1 MSVDAGPASGAA
13 GPVVVLLTG
22 PDLET
27 MGRVG
32 EALVGERLAACVNL
46 VPGLVSVYRWRGAV
60 EQAHE
65 VLAIAK
71 TTRDLVAALERKVR
85 ELHPYDLP
93 EVIVLPV
100 TGGSADYLDWVTESV
115 GEAAG

>member
-1 MSVDAGPASGAA
+1 MSDEA

-27 MGRVG
+27 MGRLG
-32 EALVGERLAACVNL
+32 ETLVNERLAACVNL
-46 VPGLVSVYRWRGAV
+46 VPGLISVYRWQGAV

-65 VLAIAK
+65 VLAIVK
-71 TTRDLVAALERKVR
+71 TTSDLVRALERKVG
-85 ELHPYDLP
+85 ELHPYDVP

-100 TGGSADYLDWVTESV
+100 TGGSAKYLDWVTDSV
-115 GEAAG
+115 GQLSG

>member
-1 MSVDAGPASGAA
+1 MSDGG

-27 MGRVG
+27 MGRLA
-32 EALVGERLAACVNL
+32 EALVGGRLAACVNL
-46 VPGLVSVYRWRGAV
+46 VPGLVSVYRWQGAV

-71 TTRDLVAALERKVR
+71 TTSDLVTALERKVG

-100 TGGSADYLDWVTESV
+100 TGGSADYLDWVAGSV